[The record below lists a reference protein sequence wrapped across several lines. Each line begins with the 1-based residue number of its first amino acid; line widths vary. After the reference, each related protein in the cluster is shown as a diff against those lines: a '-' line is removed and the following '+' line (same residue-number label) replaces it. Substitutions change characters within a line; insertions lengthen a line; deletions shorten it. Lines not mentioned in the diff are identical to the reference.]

1 VAGELRDL
9 HLNVFHNDPRDK
21 NADGSMTLPV
31 PATFI
36 IDRDGVIRS
45 RFVKTDWRVRMEPA
59 DLIAA
64 LHVLG

>member
-1 VAGELRDL
+1 
-9 HLNVFHNDPRDK
+9 
-21 NADGSMTLPV
+21 V